1 MKRIGIVF
9 LGIGFGIICYILF
22 TLFFQQKQIVS
33 PLEEVNTNKVIKQNT
48 K

>member
-22 TLFFQQKQIVS
+22 TLFFSQKEIVS
-33 PLEEVNTNKVIKQNT
+33 PLEESEVNKVIRQNN